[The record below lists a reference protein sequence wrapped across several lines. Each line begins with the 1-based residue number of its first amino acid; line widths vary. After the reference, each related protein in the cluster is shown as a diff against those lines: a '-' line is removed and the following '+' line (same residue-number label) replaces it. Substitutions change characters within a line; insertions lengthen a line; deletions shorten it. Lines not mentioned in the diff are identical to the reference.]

1 MSDQEMIRGLL
12 ARDET
17 ALRRIYE
24 LYGNYLRR
32 IAGNILESPEAT
44 LRTLEA
50 CAAQPAK
57 EAPPE
62 TPEAARKRRLGLYLF
77 WQVCCFRC
85 WPSFFS

>member
-1 MSDQEMIRGLL
+1 MGHELFYTEYPGALKKAL
-12 ARDET
+12 WKARKKG
-17 ALRRIYE
+17 I
-24 LYGNYLRR
+24 
-32 IAGNILESPEAT
+32 PEAT

-50 CAAQPAK
+50 YAAQPAK

-85 WPSFFS
+85 WPSFSS